1 MLSGLEKR
9 CNTLRYYTLHKLFL
23 LGEAV
28 LASAASNH
36 NRLAAQMLL
45 HQSPAFIQNRTL
57 PPVNTVLVDNV
68 PNDRLFN
75 HKAVTFS

>member
-36 NRLAAQMLL
+36 YRLAAKIVTPPKPGIYTKL
-45 HQSPAFIQNRTL
+45 HLVPSKRRPRRSRSRQS
-57 PPVNTVLVDNV
+57 
-68 PNDRLFN
+68 RLQP
-75 HKAVTFS
+75 